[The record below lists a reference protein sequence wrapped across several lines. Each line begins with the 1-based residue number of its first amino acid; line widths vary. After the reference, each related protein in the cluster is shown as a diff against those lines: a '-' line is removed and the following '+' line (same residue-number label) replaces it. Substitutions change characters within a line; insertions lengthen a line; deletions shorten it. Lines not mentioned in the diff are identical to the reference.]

1 MINSNGSLFSFVK
14 KTIFAIFLII
24 FIVGCGPT
32 TPQGEEAVGAEEIV
46 TPSESDEDNTTVVDE
61 PEVGNAHEQDMGSYE
76 EPVEGASDSST
87 NAKDY
92 TAISTITQE
101 KMTMEET
108 NKLKIWI
115 GEESEAAKYKPK
127 ENKEMAHDTIVFN
140 SVNATYARITPNAPD
155 FEVEPKSIVVPIV
168 PTGVEKT
175 FTLKPIQEGTFNVSA
190 EIELF
195 KNEECI
201 GVGYPVASGE
211 VTVEVAV
218 DNMGHFKKFLR
229 RLGGEFGDQFEKFF
243 AALLVILFGALIFV
257 IRKFIKKKTEY
268 NDDNNTDRNNHQ
280 TPTGPQDTGSDPMI

>member
-1 MINSNGSLFSFVK
+1 MINLKNNLFSFVK
-14 KTIFAIFLII
+14 KTIFATFLII

-32 TPQGEEAVGAEEIV
+32 TPHEEEAVGSEEIV
-46 TPSESDEDNTTVVDE
+46 TPSESDVDNTTVVDE
-61 PEVGNAHEQDMGSYE
+61 PEAGNSHEQEVGSSE
-76 EPVEGASDSST
+76 EPVAGASDSST
-87 NAKDY
+87 SAKDY

-101 KMTMEET
+101 KMTLEET
-108 NKLKIWI
+108 NKLKVWI
-115 GEESEAAKYKPK
+115 GEESEAAKYSPK

-211 VTVEVAV
+211 VTIEVAV
-218 DNMGHFKKFLR
+218 DNIGHFKKFLR
-229 RLGGEFGDQFEKFF
+229 KLGVEFGSQFEKFF
-243 AALLVILFGALIFV
+243 AALLVILFGALTFV
-257 IRKFIKKKTEY
+257 IRKFIKKKTDY
-268 NDDNNTDRNNHQ
+268 NDDNTDRNNHQ

>member
-1 MINSNGSLFSFVK
+1 MINLNETLFSFVK
-14 KTIFAIFLII
+14 RTLFAAFLIMV
-24 FIVGCGPT
+24 IVGCGPS
-32 TPQGEEAVGAEEIV
+32 TPTEEEAVGSEEIV
-46 TPSESDEDNTTVVDE
+46 VPTEDDEDNTTVVEE
-61 PEVGNAHEQDMGSYE
+61 PEVGYSDEKDEGSSE
-76 EPVEGASDSST
+76 VPIVGSSPDSSAS
-87 NAKDY
+87 AKDY

-115 GEESEAAKYKPK
+115 GEEKEAAKYKPK
-127 ENKEMAHDTIVFN
+127 ENKEMAHDTVVFN

-211 VTVEVAV
+211 VTIEVAV

-229 RLGGEFGDQFEKFF
+229 RLGVEFGSQFEKFF
-243 AALLVILFGALIFV
+243 AALLVILFGALTFV
-257 IRKFIKKKTEY
+257 IRKFIKKKTEGT
-268 NDDNNTDRNNHQ
+268 DDNLNQPTPPTD
-280 TPTGPQDTGSDPMI
+280 PQDTGSDSTI